1 MALAVAVAVVGASGY
16 TGGELLR
23 WLVHHPHVQVEYVAS
38 RSSHGKPLAQLQPHL
53 RGVLDLTLEP
63 VDVEAIA
70 RRCRVAFLAVPRGAA
85 MELARPLVE
94 AGVKVIDL
102 GADFRFQDPTVYREW
117 YGLEHTDPELAAES
131 VYGLTELFRGS
142 IRQARMVGNPG
153 CYPTAT
159 LLALAPL
166 AKAGWVDLERVV
178 VAAMSGVS
186 GAGREAR
193 DMYHLPHATENVQV
207 YGVAGH
213 RHTPEMEQ
221 GLTALAGSPARV
233 SFTPHL
239 IPMSRGILA
248 TCILEPA
255 GNFDPQGLQGLY
267 EDFYRDEPFVQVL
280 GQGELPH
287 TKAVY
292 GSNRCDVA
300 VRWDG
305 RARRILAM
313 SAIDNLGKGAAGQAI
328 QNMNVVMGWEET
340 AGLQLPAV
348 YP

>member
-1 MALAVAVAVVGASGY
+1 MAVSVAVVGASGY

-23 WLVHHPHVQVEYVAS
+23 WLVHHPHVKVEYVAS
-38 RSSHGKPLAQLQPHL
+38 RSSQGKPVAHLQPHL
-53 RGVLDLTLEP
+53 RGVLDQVLEP

-70 RRCRVAFLAVPRGAA
+70 SRCQVAFLAVPRGAA

-94 AGVKVIDL
+94 AGLKVIDL
-102 GADFRFQDPTVYREW
+102 GADFRFQDPAVYREW
-117 YGLEHTDPELAAES
+117 YGIEHTDPALAAES
-131 VYGLTELFRGS
+131 VYGLPELFRTS
-142 IRQARMVGNPG
+142 IRHARMIGNPG

-166 AKAGWVDLERVV
+166 ARAGWMELERVV

-221 GLTALAGSPARV
+221 GLAALANRPARV

-248 TCILEPA
+248 TCVVEPA
-255 GNFDPQGLQGLY
+255 GDFDPERLQSLY
-267 EDFYRDEPFVQVL
+267 EEFYRSEPFVQVL
-280 GQGELPH
+280 GPGELPQ

-300 VRWDG
+300 VRWDK
-305 RARRILAM
+305 RAERIIAM
-313 SAIDNLGKGAAGQAI
+313 SAIDNLGKGAATQAI
-328 QNMNVVMGWEET
+328 QNMNLVMGWEET
-340 AGLQLPAV
+340 AGLLWPAV